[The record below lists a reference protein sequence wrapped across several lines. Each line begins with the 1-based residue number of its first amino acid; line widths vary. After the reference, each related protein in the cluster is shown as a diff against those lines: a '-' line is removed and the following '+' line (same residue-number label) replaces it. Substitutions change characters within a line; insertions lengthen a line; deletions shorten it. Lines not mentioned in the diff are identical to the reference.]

1 MCIDCYRNYG
11 SPKVFNENV
20 TQAVWLIKELYGC
33 EMGGAGGY
41 AHIVVD
47 DWNLEDSNV
56 DFCLSSAKGNSDPDY
71 PTETKEA
78 AIKCLEFMQ
87 TLSVEERA
95 SALAIHDKF
104 INQS

>member
-1 MCIDCYRNYG
+1 MCINCYASYG
-11 SPKVFNENV
+11 SPKIFNEK
-20 TQAVWLIKELYGC
+20 TLKALELIEELYDC
-33 EMGGAGGY
+33 EMGGAGGF

-78 AIKCLEFMQ
+78 AIKCLEFMK
-87 TLSVEERA
+87 TLSIEERA
-95 SALAIHDKF
+95 SALAIRDKF
-104 INQS
+104 VNQS